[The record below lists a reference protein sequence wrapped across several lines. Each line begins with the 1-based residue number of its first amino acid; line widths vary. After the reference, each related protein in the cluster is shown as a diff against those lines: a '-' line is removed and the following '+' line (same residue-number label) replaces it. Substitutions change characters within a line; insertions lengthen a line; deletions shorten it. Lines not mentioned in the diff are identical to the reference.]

1 MKTLRRLLL
10 YILAISV
17 ILLLLYGLYHHFEN
31 EIQLFVHSSKETQ
44 QQNGQRL
51 LRSIRQHQHDPFVLA
66 IVIALIAVM
75 TAIPFMPI
83 SIICIAIGA
92 GYGGLIGG
100 LINVIGISLGNLA
113 VIGVFQVTGLSRK
126 IAAHDSRII
135 DDIAKMHHP
144 LWGLTIG
151 YSVPFISTLFVDI
164 TALHLH
170 YTLKQLWL
178 PVLLGSVPIAFIYA
192 YGGNLFNS
200 GDLRVGIFI
209 LLAMLLLA
217 SLTILIK
224 KDRKKSSDY

>member
-44 QQNGQRL
+44 QQNGQQL

-151 YSVPFISTLFVDI
+151 
-164 TALHLH
+164 
-170 YTLKQLWL
+170 
-178 PVLLGSVPIAFIYA
+178 
-192 YGGNLFNS
+192 
-200 GDLRVGIFI
+200 
-209 LLAMLLLA
+209 
-217 SLTILIK
+217 
-224 KDRKKSSDY
+224 